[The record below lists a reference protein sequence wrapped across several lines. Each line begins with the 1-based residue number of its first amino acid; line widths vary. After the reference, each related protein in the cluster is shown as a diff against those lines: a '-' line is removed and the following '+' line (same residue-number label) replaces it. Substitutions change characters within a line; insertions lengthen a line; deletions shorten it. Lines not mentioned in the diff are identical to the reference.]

1 MAALL
6 TMNLVSLRSSVWLW
20 LVWLVWLVLVGLL
33 GLVVLGYG
41 VRGRL
46 RLDRQGPLLERSL
59 GRSGRINQ
67 VGLLTWF
74 VLGITHAD

>member
-1 MAALL
+1 MAVLL
-6 TMNLVSLRSSVWLW
+6 TMNLVSLRSSVWL
-20 LVWLVWLVLVGLL
+20 WLVWLVLVGLL